1 MWNPRVITTDAV
13 QNFLEKGGKLDYH
26 VNGAPKVIDLISLE
40 LQNKTICLDGTS
52 AGSWPSKR
60 RSTPV
65 NSSDAERVLAL
76 YRFTLGEEKECK
88 DLEAMLKA
96 MGLRCIWQMSGCT
109 SNWSVGC

>member
-1 MWNPRVITTDAV
+1 MEEAVTYVDTDGDNIVFRRKAT
-13 QNFLEKGGKLDYH
+13 GKLDYH

-52 AGSWPSKR
+52 AGSWPSQW

-76 YRFTLGEEKECK
+76 YKNSANPGVTPLEC
-88 DLEAMLKA
+88 
-96 MGLRCIWQMSGCT
+96 RQF
-109 SNWSVGC
+109 